1 VLSRDALCDNEF
13 VDIKLVGRADRVQG
27 RRVRDAAVVLFERFL
42 ALLGG
47 TLTANF
53 C

>member
-1 VLSRDALCDNEF
+1 MCDNEF
-13 VDIKLVGRADRVQG
+13 VDVKLVGRADRVQR

-42 ALLGG
+42 ELLSG

-53 C
+53 R